1 MSNGTQ
7 PASAEHDRPIASEPQ
22 AEGHDNAGEA
32 QAGAVHTALL
42 SGGASD
48 PNDAPAGLARMD
60 SVAREQAVMR
70 MQAQRGNR
78 AVARV
83 IARRLSVQR
92 QPTDPSVTPGLDA
105 SMLHV
110 NITAKPAPSGT
121 VTTSIQGSGE
131 QGRLTATSPLIRFTA
146 SVTLD
151 PKVNLGGSDLIK
163 VGPVQTLMSTER
175 TGIYKKDGKVVAEL
189 SQVHGMVRDARPLKY
204 AEDKDKKEVFAAEP
218 PFYDRPK
225 DLSDTMPSATVE
237 FMDQPTMALPLEFG
251 GGKLAAIRG
260 ADKFNTSVGAKRAGL
275 IITMNP
281 FGWQVDWTTELKDDY
296 SIATDEKGN
305 PLAKGIST
313 WAEEKGIAL
322 NTEEWAK
329 LALKDQ
335 PWVMKFTS
343 VEAAMTE
350 SALSL
355 LLGLLAAREADP
367 ASAAF
372 MAEALKK
379 KNAAFS
385 IAVRLNR
392 SIDRGIVWEEDAVS
406 VFAHLHK
413 QSDTQGPVTIANG
426 QSHTW
431 SIAFNDIADPASIN
445 MNTIMSVWA
454 GGGTKKKPILGEFA
468 EFPYPFSGAKT
479 IQPSDA
485 EYKTGEYLITVGF
498 GG

>member
-1 MSNGTQ
+1 
-7 PASAEHDRPIASEPQ
+7 
-22 AEGHDNAGEA
+22 
-32 QAGAVHTALL
+32 
-42 SGGASD
+42 
-48 PNDAPAGLARMD
+48 
-60 SVAREQAVMR
+60 
-70 MQAQRGNR
+70 
-78 AVARV
+78 
-83 IARRLSVQR
+83 
-92 QPTDPSVTPGLDA
+92 
-105 SMLHV
+105 
-110 NITAKPAPSGT
+110 
-121 VTTSIQGSGE
+121 
-131 QGRLTATSPLIRFTA
+131 
-146 SVTLD
+146 
-151 PKVNLGGSDLIK
+151 
-163 VGPVQTLMSTER
+163 
-175 TGIYKKDGKVVAEL
+175 
-189 SQVHGMVRDARPLKY
+189 MVRDARPLKY

-281 FGWQVDWTTELKDDY
+281 FGWQVDWTTELKEDY
-296 SIATDEKGN
+296 SIAM
-305 PLAKGIST
+305 
-313 WAEEKGIAL
+313 

-385 IAVRLNR
+385 IGVNVNR

-413 QSDTQGPVTIANG
+413 QSDTQGPVTLANG

-431 SIAFNDIADPASIN
+431 SIAFNDYADPASIN
-445 MNTIMSVWA
+445 MNTIISVW
-454 GGGTKKKPILGEFA
+454 
-468 EFPYPFSGAKT
+468 
-479 IQPSDA
+479 
-485 EYKTGEYLITVGF
+485 
-498 GG
+498 